1 MNHTSHYHYS
11 YFAAKRKR
19 DSESALYPASKKRKS
34 TALNGA
40 MDVIAPVKYINKQIP
55 PLYPLKIDSSK
66 RLHSSTLVSN
76 SAGMHNH
83 VKKRFCPPFDYLV
96 ADDEVT
102 VPNETKSTY
111 SMISVEDM
119 ARMPVIF
126 AGDDNNNSNVTNGI
140 QEKNLLNGS
149 PTTAITEI
157 VNGQH
162 GQVKSAAN
170 IVTKNITLSIIRK
183 VIPQSTVTVEL

>member
-1 MNHTSHYHYS
+1 M
-11 YFAAKRKR
+11 
-19 DSESALYPASKKRKS
+19 
-34 TALNGA
+34 
-40 MDVIAPVKYINKQIP
+40 
-55 PLYPLKIDSSK
+55 
-66 RLHSSTLVSN
+66 
-76 SAGMHNH
+76 
-83 VKKRFCPPFDYLV
+83 
-96 ADDEVT
+96 
-102 VPNETKSTY
+102 PNETKSTY